1 MSSGEGRQAKNFRD
15 ENREGR
21 GTVKKGRRGEDKMEP
36 IGEEEEPEPHSPGS
50 HKYWGFLR

>member
-1 MSSGEGRQAKNFRD
+1 LSSGEGRQAKNFRD

-50 HKYWGFLR
+50 HKY

>member
-1 MSSGEGRQAKNFRD
+1 MAIGERGEEGGGRGKGEERDRQRGRQ
-15 ENREGR
+15 
-21 GTVKKGRRGEDKMEP
+21 RRGDKMEP